1 MDINCFL
8 KKNPPPP
15 LDIKLSV
22 PRDQKPSAPLQN
34 TGRKQISKPGGGPA
48 SSIEGGLETAGFNSE
63 QNAIINSSNTCEY

>member
-1 MDINCFL
+1 M
-8 KKNPPPP
+8 
-15 LDIKLSV
+15 

-63 QNAIINSSNTCEY
+63 QNAIINSSNTCEYW